1 MEKQQTNTKP
11 SNYRKNGAAIP
22 TAFKDDGWQ
31 MNKTCKQCKET
42 KSIFMFARTTD
53 SYGKIKYL
61 SFCKACKS
69 LAARNR
75 RKADKIIQVVLEPNP
90 LEQSKTAFK
99 DDPKA
104 EKENDYGKV
113 VRVPTY
119 VRGDYND

>member
-1 MEKQQTNTKP
+1 
-11 SNYRKNGAAIP
+11 
-22 TAFKDDGWQ
+22 
-31 MNKTCKQCKET
+31 
-42 KSIFMFARTTD
+42 MFARTTD

-75 RKADKIIQVVLEPNP
+75 RKADKIIQVVLEPDP
-90 LEQSKTAFK
+90 LEQALDAFK
-99 DDPKA
+99 DDPRA
-104 EKENDYGKV
+104 VNEIEYGKL

>member
-1 MEKQQTNTKP
+1 
-11 SNYRKNGAAIP
+11 
-22 TAFKDDGWQ
+22 

-61 SFCKACKS
+61 SLCKACKS

-75 RKADKIIQVVLEPNP
+75 RKANKIIKVVFEPSP
-90 LEQSKTAFK
+90 LEQAPDAFK
-99 DDPKA
+99 DDPRA
-104 EKENDYGKV
+104 EKEHDYGKV

-119 VRGDYND
+119 FPKGGLND

>member
-1 MEKQQTNTKP
+1 
-11 SNYRKNGAAIP
+11 
-22 TAFKDDGWQ
+22 
-31 MNKTCKQCKET
+31 
-42 KSIFMFARTTD
+42 MFARTTD

-61 SFCKACKS
+61 TLCKACKS

-75 RKADKIIQVVLEPNP
+75 RKAEKIIKVVLNPDP
-90 LEQSKTAFK
+90 LEQAPDAFK